1 MRGQETKERLQE
13 ENMRFKNRQSGIF
26 SLNEGWKFINEQLS
40 VLPEGRGHNQ
50 IYGFSKA
57 GGARGPAAA
66 AFDDSGWETVS
77 IPHDWV
83 TAMGFS
89 ESASPNHGYKGRGC
103 GWYRLK
109 FLLEEKDLDKQILL
123 EFEGVTAEAKIYVNG
138 SLMKYQRYTYNSFVI
153 DITDIANFGTIPN
166 VIAVYVDAGG
176 WEGWWYE
183 GAGIYRNVWLYK
195 KEAVHVAHNG
205 IFVKPVKRDE
215 RCWDTEIG
223 IEIENT
229 FLQEQ
234 EIEVSIQL
242 FSPEKACIAEQSLR
256 TQAAGMAVREI
267 KVNLPVECPQ
277 LWDIE
282 KAALYEAKVTVRQSG
297 GREDFAAVPYGYRS
311 IRMDADTGF
320 WLNGRNVKLKGT
332 CNHHDH
338 AGIGAAVPYAV
349 KEYRIGKLLEL
360 GANAYRC
367 AHNPD
372 PEIIEI
378 CDRVG
383 MLVMNENR
391 TFSTD
396 EQTITEVRQI
406 VRESR
411 NHPSVILYSVFNE
424 EPWQGGR
431 KGKRLAARLQHTI
444 RMLDDTRPVL
454 GAFNGGIMEENGAAG
469 ALEVVGINYNPGGYE
484 EFHKA
489 YPHIPVVASETASAF
504 MVRGEYE
511 TSAERH
517 VFGSFDTECAAW
529 GSTARDAWNYVLQS
543 PFVAGAFVWTG
554 FDYRG
559 EPTPYVWPSVS
570 TFFGIYDSCGFEK
583 EACYLYQAL
592 WTDKPMVHLAVHWNQ
607 NAAEGTPVEAMVFSN
622 CEEIALYLN
631 ERLLWRKPADH
642 IRQYTGTI
650 PYEKGILRAEG
661 YCGGSVAALDSKRI
675 LGNEKHLRAEP
686 HKNTLNADG
695 LDAAVVDI
703 RLVDENG
710 TLWQDDS
717 APLTFAVENGIILG
731 VGNGDPNSHEA
742 DIADHRSLFHGCAQ
756 VIVRNTGTE
765 TVKITVSCPEAETVS
780 VEIAA
785 AEGDYIPHI
794 QPIREEALEGWKMYH
809 RLFEEKPEA
818 DMEFDISDM
827 NSMEPVSFEGMP
839 QPKFSGQP
847 LRYGLYRV
855 EFNITGPEAERE
867 IYFPYVLG
875 KVWCYLNGELVY
887 GNEDRTA
894 GDISVILS
902 PKLKGR
908 QVLTVILQ
916 NTAGEDAECG
926 ILRTVLLRS

>member
-1 MRGQETKERLQE
+1 MLFR
-13 ENMRFKNRQSGIF
+13 
-26 SLNEGWKFINEQLS
+26 
-40 VLPEGRGHNQ
+40 
-50 IYGFSKA
+50 
-57 GGARGPAAA
+57 
-66 AFDDSGWETVS
+66 S
-77 IPHDWV
+77 I
-83 TAMGFS
+83 
-89 ESASPNHGYKGRGC
+89 E
-103 GWYRLK
+103 
-109 FLLEEKDLDKQILL
+109 
-123 EFEGVTAEAKIYVNG
+123 
-138 SLMKYQRYTYNSFVI
+138 
-153 DITDIANFGTIPN
+153 
-166 VIAVYVDAGG
+166 
-176 WEGWWYE
+176 
-183 GAGIYRNVWLYK
+183 
-195 KEAVHVAHNG
+195 EAV
-205 IFVKPVKRDE
+205 
-215 RCWDTEIG
+215 C
-223 IEIENT
+223 
-229 FLQEQ
+229 
-234 EIEVSIQL
+234 
-242 FSPEKACIAEQSLR
+242 
-256 TQAAGMAVREI
+256 
-267 KVNLPVECPQ
+267 
-277 LWDIE
+277 
-282 KAALYEAKVTVRQSG
+282 YEAKVTVRQSG
-297 GREDFAAVPYGYRS
+297 GGEDFAIVPYGYRS

-320 WLNGRNVKLKGT
+320 WLNGRNIKLKGT

-338 AGIGAAVPYAV
+338 TGVGAAVPYTV
-349 KEYRIGKLLEL
+349 KEYRVRKLLEL

-372 PEIIEI
+372 PEILEI

-383 MLVMNENR
+383 MMVMNENR

-396 EQTITEVRQI
+396 EQTIEEVRQI

-424 EPWQGGR
+424 EPWQGSG
-431 KGKRLAARLQHTI
+431 KGNRLAARLQHTI
-444 RMLDDTRPVL
+444 KTMDDTRPVL

-529 GSTARDAWNYVLQS
+529 GSTARDAWNYVLRS
-543 PFVAGAFVWTG
+543 PFVAGTFVWTG

-592 WTDKPMVHLAVHWNQ
+592 WTEKPMVHLAVHWNQ
-607 NAAEGTPVEAMVFSN
+607 NVKEGTPVEAMVFSN

-631 ERLLWRKPADH
+631 ERFLWRKPVDR
-642 IRQYTGTI
+642 IGQYTGKI
-650 PYEKGILRAEG
+650 PCEKGILRAEG
-661 YCGGSVAALDSKRI
+661 YRGDSVVASDSKRM
-675 LGNEKHLRAEP
+675 LGKEKHLRAEP
-686 HKNTLNADG
+686 HKNALNADG

-717 APLTFAVENGIILG
+717 SLLSFAVENGMILG
-731 VGNGDPNSHEA
+731 VGNGDPNCHEA

-765 TVKITVSCPEAETVS
+765 PVKISVSCPDTEPVS
-780 VEIAA
+780 VEIAVVK
-785 AEGDYIPHI
+785 GDYIPYI
-794 QPIREEALEGWKMYH
+794 QPIREEALEGWKMHH

-847 LRYGLYRV
+847 LRFGLYRV
-855 EFNITGPEAERE
+855 EFAVAGPEAERE

-875 KVWCYLNGELVY
+875 KAWCYLNGKLVY
-887 GNEDRTA
+887 SNDDRTG
-894 GDISVILS
+894 GDISLRLPS
-902 PKLKGR
+902 ELKGK
-908 QVLTVILQ
+908 QVLNVILQ
-916 NTAGEDAECG
+916 NTAGEEAQCG
-926 ILRTVLLRS
+926 ILRTVLLRTRE